1 VIAAARDAAEGE
13 AAGEA
18 SLAPTGLAFPELPAG
33 LRAALP
39 AELRG
44 LRRDGVRL
52 LVIDRAADSILHSR
66 FDRLGEHLG
75 AGDLLVLNTSRTLPA
90 GVLAHREDGRAV
102 QLRACA
108 RRQGAWDALAVQP
121 EPPFANVPL
130 VPGENLRIGGAVAR
144 VLGRRGDIPLLWR
157 LDLGTDAD
165 LDLILREG
173 APIRYSYVPDPVPL
187 RHYQT
192 VYASRPG
199 SAETPSAGRH
209 FTWQLLTELRRAGV
223 GLAEIVLHTGLSSYQ
238 DDDFD
243 AEHHLCEEWFEVG
256 EETTRAVRAARRVVA
271 VGTTVVRALES
282 AARADGVRPAT
293 GWTTLAIGPE
303 RPPRSVDALITGL
316 HEPQASHFDLL
327 RSFVPD
333 PLLARA
339 YREAIDRGYL
349 WHEFGDAALII

>member
-1 VIAAARDAAEGE
+1 VISVGARL
-13 AAGEA
+13 A
-18 SLAPTGLAFPELPAG
+18 SPSSGPNQFPTLPPEL
-33 LRAALP
+33 RASLP

-44 LRRDGVRL
+44 LPRDGVRL
-52 LVIDRAADSILHSR
+52 LVIDRSSGSVDHSR

-90 GVLAHREDGRAV
+90 AV
-102 QLRACA
+102 RA
-108 RRQGAWDALAVQP
+108 RRQGGEALQLRPCVRRRRAWDALAVQP
-121 EPPFANVPL
+121 GPPFANVPL
-130 VPGENLRIGGAVAR
+130 VPGEILNVGGAAAR
-144 VLGRRGDIPLLWR
+144 VLGRREDIPLLWR
-157 LDLGTDAD
+157 LQLDADSD

-173 APIRYSYVPDPVPL
+173 EPIRYSYVPEPVAL

-209 FTWQLLTELRRAGV
+209 FTWRLLEALRGGGV
-223 GLAEIVLHTGLSSYQ
+223 GLSEIVLHTGLSSYQ

-243 AEHHLCEEWFEVG
+243 AEHHLFEEWFEVSP
-256 EETTRAVRAARRVVA
+256 ETADAVNRAQRVVA
-271 VGTTVVRALES
+271 VGTTAVRALES
-282 AARADGVRPAT
+282 AAGPAGVGPAS
-293 GWTTLAIGPE
+293 GWTTLMIGPE
-303 RPPRSVDALITGL
+303 RPPRVVDALLTGL

-327 RSFVPD
+327 RSLVPE
-333 PLLARA
+333 PLLSRA

>member
-1 VIAAARDAAEGE
+1 V
-13 AAGEA
+13 
-18 SLAPTGLAFPELPAG
+18 PTLPPEL
-33 LRAALP
+33 RASLP

-44 LRRDGVRL
+44 LPRDGARL
-52 LVIDRAADSILHSR
+52 LVIDRSSGSVDHSR

-75 AGDLLVLNTSRTLPA
+75 VGDLLVLNTSRTLPA
-90 GVLAHREDGRAV
+90 AVRARRQDGEAL
-102 QLRACA
+102 QLRPCV

-130 VPGENLRIGGAVAR
+130 VPGETLRVAGAAVR
-144 VLGRRGDIPLLWR
+144 VLGRREDIPLLWR
-157 LDLGTDAD
+157 LQLETPSGPGGPPPPRGGRDADSD

-173 APIRYSYVPDPVPL
+173 EPIRYSYVPEPVAL

-209 FTWQLLTELRRAGV
+209 FTWRLLEALRRGGV
-223 GLAEIVLHTGLSSYQ
+223 GLSEIVLHTGLSSYQ

-243 AEHHLCEEWFEVG
+243 AEHHLFEEWFEVSPQ
-256 EETTRAVRAARRVVA
+256 TALAVNQARRVVA

-282 AARADGVRPAT
+282 ATGPGGVRPAR

-303 RPPRSVDALITGL
+303 RPPRVVDALLTGL

-327 RSFVPD
+327 RSFVPE
-333 PLLARA
+333 PLLSRA